1 MTWLFLLRTAEMVV
15 VDGRWETE
23 TGRKKEQE
31 RIHLP
36 LPESSPQPLEAA
48 GIQVKM
54 LDKTKGRGVERRRG
68 SHDTVYR
75 EYFGRKSCLFL
86 EFEMRVKHN
95 CADRHLHPLKHK
107 CTT

>member
-1 MTWLFLLRTAEMVV
+1 MVV

-54 LDKTKGRGVERRRG
+54 LDKTKGE
-68 SHDTVYR
+68 
-75 EYFGRKSCLFL
+75 E
-86 EFEMRVKHN
+86 
-95 CADRHLHPLKHK
+95 
-107 CTT
+107 